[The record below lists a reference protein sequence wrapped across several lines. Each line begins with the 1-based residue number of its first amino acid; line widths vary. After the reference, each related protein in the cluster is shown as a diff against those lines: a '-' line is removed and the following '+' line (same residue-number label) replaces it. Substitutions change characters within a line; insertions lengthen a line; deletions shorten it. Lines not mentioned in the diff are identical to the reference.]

1 MNKVAMDIKQE
12 HYFNGRRCRYVPE
25 TVDGT
30 KSGWF
35 LALHGENTEQYENY
49 SCVLAVTQVHS
60 GSGNQASGIMS
71 LNIRINNYTMSIAD
85 WRMICGNLSAD
96 KFRLVCNSYTDFY
109 VYAKTT
115 DSWDKYMF
123 EVLSESREN
132 ISTYSPI
139 FKFNSSSTPISGDP
153 NGTSPRGAEQI
164 TFDMVYPI
172 GSIYMS
178 VNSTNPKN
186 LFGGTWEQIKDR
198 FLLSAGSTYAAGK
211 TGGSSTHKL
220 TSSEM
225 PSHSHQMNK
234 STEQRWSSSD
244 GTWANFRCGTSSM
257 IGGDIYTQSTGG
269 GNAHNNMP
277 PYLVVYVWKRT
288 G

>member
-1 MNKVAMDIKQE
+1 MDIKQK
-12 HYFNGRRCRYVPE
+12 HYFNGRRCRHVPE

-71 LNIRINNYTMSIAD
+71 LNIRINDYTMSIAD

-164 TFDMVYPI
+164 TFNE
-172 GSIYMS
+172 GSWTPVVRS
-178 VNSTNPKN
+178 RGGTNPTSTVQYRYARYKRFNN
-186 LFGGTWEQIKDR
+186 LCYVTFHGKWNISNAGTDYACITG
-198 FLLSAGSTYAAGK
+198 LPYTSAGGLSGQSLALHEMFGTITTNPTRAGIIPD
-211 TGGSSTHKL
+211 SSTRIDL
-220 TSSEM
+220 QGENGAYSS
-225 PSHSHQMNK
+225 QWQ
-234 STEQRWSSSD
+234 T
-244 GTWANFRCGTSSM
+244 
-257 IGGDIYTQSTGG
+257 GDVWVGFSGF
-269 GNAHNNMP
+269 
-277 PYLVVYVWKRT
+277 YLIAT
-288 G
+288 

>member
-1 MNKVAMDIKQE
+1 
-12 HYFNGRRCRYVPE
+12 
-25 TVDGT
+25 
-30 KSGWF
+30 
-35 LALHGENTEQYENY
+35 
-49 SCVLAVTQVHS
+49 
-60 GSGNQASGIMS
+60 
-71 LNIRINNYTMSIAD
+71 
-85 WRMICGNLSAD
+85 
-96 KFRLVCNSYTDFY
+96 
-109 VYAKTT
+109 
-115 DSWDKYMF
+115 MF

-277 PYLVVYVWKRT
+277 PYLVVYVWYCAMNYIR
-288 G
+288 